1 MIVNTQDIIK
11 SGQEQAVA
19 SWINYLNQLR
29 LDALTKALADEKI
42 NWQNAAETLDQA
54 LETIKKDIV
63 NNGKGRGGKCGM
75 HGFIAEVAECGIG
88 NARKQVEGK
97 IPDYRWIN
105 DNGPADLFRGA
116 AAIQQKFVN
125 SGNHLS
131 LEAIKQSLK
140 AYPDFVK
147 NGGKYQIPS
156 DHYERIQWLLSIP
169 KDRANKMATSTG
181 DFSLKQWQEVHDFF
195 DSNTVPKEA
204 LEPSLLDYKSV
215 QQNTYEKTFH
225 NERKSLYEKNEQRRK
240 QAYQKSKP
248 SLHEGAKATVVAAA
262 LEGATGLAEAIIR
275 KRKKGKK
282 LFDFSQDDWTEI
294 GKTSGSGFIKGG
306 IRGFSIYMLSNYT
319 ATPAAVA
326 NSLVTASFGV
336 AEQAHLYRTG
346 KISELQLIEHSESLC
361 METAVSALSSTIG
374 QIVIPVPVLGAMIGN
389 TAGSILYKIV
399 NDSMSEKEQK
409 LIELYLEEIEKTKST
424 LDDAYQRFINDITD
438 KMNMFLSVLDTAFAP
453 DIHIAFSGSVE
464 LAKLMGVPYEEIL
477 DSPEKIEDYFL
488 N

>member
-1 MIVNTQDIIK
+1 M
-11 SGQEQAVA
+11 
-19 SWINYLNQLR
+19 
-29 LDALTKALADEKI
+29 
-42 NWQNAAETLDQA
+42 
-54 LETIKKDIV
+54 
-63 NNGKGRGGKCGM
+63 
-75 HGFIAEVAECGIG
+75 
-88 NARKQVEGK
+88 
-97 IPDYRWIN
+97 
-105 DNGPADLFRGA
+105 
-116 AAIQQKFVN
+116 
-125 SGNHLS
+125 
-131 LEAIKQSLK
+131 
-140 AYPDFVK
+140 
-147 NGGKYQIPS
+147 
-156 DHYERIQWLLSIP
+156 
-169 KDRANKMATSTG
+169 
-181 DFSLKQWQEVHDFF
+181 
-195 DSNTVPKEA
+195 
-204 LEPSLLDYKSV
+204 EPSLLEYKSV

-225 NERKSLYEKNEQRRK
+225 DECKSLHEKNDQRRK

-275 KRKKGKK
+275 KRKNGKK
-282 LFDFSQDDWTEI
+282 LFDFSQDDWTEV
-294 GKTSGSGFIKGG
+294 GKTSGAGFIKGG

-374 QIVIPVPVLGAMIGN
+374 QIVIPVPVLGAIIGN

-424 LDDAYQRFINDITD
+424 LDDAYQRFINDMTD
-438 KMNMFLSVLDTAFAP
+438 KMNVFLSVLDTAFAP
-453 DIHIAFSGSVE
+453 DVHIAFSGSVE

-477 DSPEKIEDYFL
+477 DSPEKIGDYFL